1 MGTALAEV
9 TDPGL
14 PGQLAAVFGEPEH
27 AWPHWLWWYWLGWHW
42 LERHWLGPRRSVA
55 VDTLTLADATGYF
68 TAQRPADSRVRASA
82 LLSAAHPRGHLV
94 FQVFLDEA
102 DRVCAD
108 ASGTPYGR
116 QVIARHLDGE
126 LLDYLG
132 GGHLLIFR

>member
-1 MGTALAEV
+1 MSTALAEV
-9 TDPGL
+9 TDPCL
-14 PGQLAAVFGEPEH
+14 PGQLAAVFGR
-27 AWPHWLWWYWLGWHW
+27 PHRLWRHGVWRHRVW
-42 LERHWLGPRRSVA
+42 RHWRWRRRSVTI
-55 VDTLTLADATGYF
+55 DTLTLAGATGYF
-68 TAQRPADSRVRASA
+68 NGQRPADPRVRASA
-82 LLSAAHPRGHLV
+82 LLDAARPCGHLV

-132 GGHLLIFR
+132 GGNLLIFR

>member
-1 MGTALAEV
+1 MATALAEV
-9 TDPGL
+9 TDPRL

-27 AWPHWLWWYWLGWHW
+27 VWPHWLWWYELW
-42 LERHWLGPRRSVA
+42 RHWLGPRRSVT
-55 VDTLTLADATGYF
+55 VDTLTLASAISYF
-68 TAQRPADSRVRASA
+68 TGQRPADPRVRASA

-116 QVIARHLDGE
+116 QVIARRLDGE

-132 GGHLLIFR
+132 GGNLLIFR